1 MKGNINMKRNTVG
14 AVALCL
20 MMIATAVAGAAPA
33 KQDQNPSQAGKS
45 PVYFYDVAASDT
57 HGKGKLMIDV
67 DKHTFVFNGQD
78 FEPSVQITLRSRTA
92 SSDPYVL
99 FAIGKTTPSGNLHLS
114 GNWEPGAAAA
124 EIVAWSEYPLIDHL
138 DLFNC
143 GGYVAQLASYWSEDS
158 GATWH
163 MSEVI
168 KGISLLEEEYYDL
181 YSHGVP
187 LGAWVKI
194 HIVVV
199 GGKDRTGS
207 DIFINSAD
215 TQYGAYYNSYG
226 PTWNASLEFQG
237 LYE

>member
-1 MKGNINMKRNTVG
+1 MKGNINMKQNTVG

-20 MMIATAVAGAAPA
+20 MMIAAVAGPAPA

-45 PVYFYDVAASDT
+45 PVYFYDVAASDS
-57 HGKGKLMIDV
+57 HGKGKLMIDL

-78 FEPSVQITLRSRTA
+78 FEPSAQITLRAEAAGGDDS
-92 SSDPYVL
+92 VI
-99 FAIGKTTPSGNLHLS
+99 FAIGKATPSGNLHIS
-114 GNWEPGAAAA
+114 GTWEAGAAPKA
-124 EIVAWSEYPLIDHL
+124 IVAWSQYPLIRYFQ
-138 DLFNC
+138 LFNF
-143 GGYVAQLASYWSEDS
+143 GGYVAQLASYWSTDS

-163 MSEVI
+163 QSALI
-168 KGISLLEEEYYDL
+168 KGISWLETEYYDL

-187 LGAWVKI
+187 EGAWVKI

-207 DIFINSAD
+207 EIFINAPYD
-215 TQYGAYYNSYG
+215 TYGAYYNCGG
-226 PTWNASLEFQG
+226 PTWNAWLELDS

>member
-1 MKGNINMKRNTVG
+1 MKRYSVVV
-14 AVALCL
+14 VALCL
-20 MMIATAVAGAAPA
+20 MMATVGAGAAPA
-33 KQDQNPSQAGKS
+33 KQDQNPRQAGSS

-57 HGKGKLMIDV
+57 HGKGKLQIDV

-78 FEPSVQITLRSRTA
+78 FQPSAQITLRA
-92 SSDPYVL
+92 KAAGSDDSVI
-99 FAIGKTTPSGNLHLS
+99 FAIGKATPSGNLHIS
-114 GNWEPGAAAA
+114 GTWEAEAAPT
-124 EIVAWSEYPLIDHL
+124 EIVAWSEYPLIRYL
-138 DLFNC
+138 ELFNC
-143 GGYVAQLASYWSEDS
+143 GGYVAQLASYWSTDG

-168 KGISLLEEEYYDL
+168 KGISFLETEYYDL

-187 LGAWVKI
+187 EGAWVKI

-207 DIFINSAD
+207 EIFIND
-215 TQYGAYYNSYG
+215 PYNRYGAYYNSYG

>member
-1 MKGNINMKRNTVG
+1 MNRNTRWIGLYTAILWMVATVG
-14 AVALCL
+14 A
-20 MMIATAVAGAAPA
+20 GASPA

-45 PVYFYDVAASDT
+45 PIHFYDVVASDT

-78 FEPSVQITLRSRTA
+78 FEPSVQITLRA
-92 SSDPYVL
+92 KAAGSDDL
-99 FAIGKTTPSGNLHLS
+99 AIFAIGKATPSGNLHLS
-114 GNWEPGAAAA
+114 GNWEPGAAPTA
-124 EIVAWSEYPLIDHL
+124 IVAWSEYPLISYL
-138 DLFNC
+138 DLFNA
-143 GGYVAQLASYWSEDS
+143 GGYVAQLASYWSTDS

-163 MSEVI
+163 QSAVI
-168 KGISLLEEEYYDL
+168 KGISFLETEYYDL

-215 TQYGAYYNSYG
+215 TDYGAYYNCYG

-237 LYE
+237 LYQ